1 MKKLI
6 FIIMIISS
14 FFVFY
19 SCIPTGLFTPL
30 ISNYYPSAGIAEFNF
45 KDSVSDVYLS
55 TGKGNIYMTKVSDK
69 KYMFDTKKYDFTSKN
84 QTFQLNYRTS
94 SKNYSENVYFEYIPL
109 QIIVIGGGDNNLNN
123 NLLNDIS
130 EIRDGVENSKIP
142 VTVTVIADYYDS
154 SDRIIT
160 FTKYNG
166 NFYYYTIDPLYYG
179 LESEFKTADINSVK
193 NYFNTVTSFNPETKK
208 FLIFWDH
215 GNAWLGESKS
225 DYSLRSIMIDYSDS
239 DATIKI
245 SEVKSLL
252 EDYKNTAGKNIDV
265 IGFDACN
272 MAMTEI
278 IYELADYTD
287 YFVGSAS
294 PEPASGYD
302 YNFISYFNGNISY
315 LLDRLVYAYD
325 NNEHSDVYY
334 KTMVAIKTEGFRQFI
349 KNNLKNISKDSLH
362 NNAVYGLLNS
372 DDFTDV
378 NYVLNNYPDDMII
391 NKSLGSSFS
400 GYNISGYNISGIG
413 IAYNIT
419 DHYPSFE
426 PDYRELLFYK
436 ENQNWVE
443 KYNLW

>member
-1 MKKLI
+1 
-6 FIIMIISS
+6 MIISS

-19 SCIPTGLFTPL
+19 SCITTGLFTPL

-45 KDSVSDVYLS
+45 KESVSDVYLV
-55 TGKGNIYMTKVSDK
+55 TDKGNIYITKVSDK

-84 QTFQLNYRTS
+84 QTFRVNYRTS

-109 QIIVIGGGDNNLNN
+109 QIIIIGGGDNELNG

-142 VTVTVIADYYDS
+142 VTVTVIADYSDS
-154 SDRIIT
+154 YDRIIT
-160 FTKYNG
+160 FTKHNG
-166 NFYYYTIDPLYYG
+166 NFYYYTIDPVYYG

-215 GNAWLGESKS
+215 GSAWLGESKS
-225 DYSLRSIMIDYSDS
+225 DYSLRSIMTDDS
-239 DATIKI
+239 NSGATIKI

-294 PEPASGYD
+294 PEPADGYD

-315 LLDRLVYAYD
+315 LLNRLVYAYD
-325 NNEHSDVYY
+325 NKYYEYPAVNY

-349 KNNLKNISKDSLH
+349 QNNLKNISKDSLH
-362 NNAVYGLLNS
+362 NNAFYELYNY

-391 NKSLGSSFS
+391 NKILGYSF
-400 GYNISGYNISGIG
+400 SGYNISGIG

-419 DHYPSFE
+419 DYYPS
-426 PDYRELLFYK
+426 DYKELLFYK

-443 KYNLW
+443 NIYNLW